1 MITRNPLVVPCL
13 RPKYWLTMPDRPA
26 RVLAATLSMVRDV
39 KPKDPLP
46 RMDALDDGQRLRL
59 EDDNVK
65 WCLNVAREKY
75 GL

>member
-1 MITRNPLVVPCL
+1 
-13 RPKYWLTMPDRPA
+13 
-26 RVLAATLSMVRDV
+26 MVRDV
-39 KPKDPLP
+39 KPVAPLP

-75 GL
+75 AL